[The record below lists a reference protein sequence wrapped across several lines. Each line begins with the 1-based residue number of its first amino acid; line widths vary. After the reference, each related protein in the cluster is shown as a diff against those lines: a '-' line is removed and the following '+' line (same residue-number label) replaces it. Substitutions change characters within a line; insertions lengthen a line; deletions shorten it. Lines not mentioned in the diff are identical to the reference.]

1 MASSQLND
9 EDMDVIRSS
18 LTLLQEMKDAAETI
32 EDMQTEISVEI
43 TQSCIMMRK
52 RMAKIVEAKSMLG
65 GENDIDQITIYLE
78 MIDFIDNCLQSYKE

>member
-9 EDMDVIRSS
+9 EYMDVIRSS